1 MKNVRVKNYFILT
14 AVITLQLFILSSA
27 PVFAENSETQSV
39 SAASVSGPSAAAES
53 AQQPVEAAA
62 AETKTDA
69 AAATAAAIT
78 SEEVLQKV
86 EDRYVGKTS
95 KAAMKMILIDSA
107 GGEKERSLTIY
118 RQKIDNANLNNFQH
132 FHSPADM
139 MNTTFLINEK
149 DGSQEKFI
157 YLPSFKKIRK
167 IVSKDNN
174 VRYVSSD
181 FSYEDLDNF
190 HAADYICEKLKEE
203 KLDGEGVY
211 VVECK
216 KKSPDS
222 QYSKFIFKISK
233 EKELPLVALLHDKKS
248 GSLIKQIENRKL
260 KKVKNIWT
268 PFEVEIKD
276 IKNSSATKLVLEKIE
291 YDLNL
296 SADTFTQR
304 NMEK

>member
-1 MKNVRVKNYFILT
+1 MRNISVKNFFTIT
-14 AVITLQLFILSSA
+14 AVIILQFFILGSA
-27 PVFAENSETQSV
+27 PVFAQVSETPEV
-39 SAASVSGPSAAAES
+39 PAASAPAPDSAGAVET
-53 AQQPVEAAA
+53 AQQPAGAAA
-62 AETKTDA
+62 PETTTDA
-69 AAATAAAIT
+69 APAASIT

-132 FHSPADM
+132 FHSPSDM

-203 KLDGEGVY
+203 KLDGEDIY

-268 PFEVEIKD
+268 PYEVEIKD
-276 IKNSSATKLVLEKIE
+276 VNNSSATKLVLEKIE
-291 YDLNL
+291 YDINL

>member
-1 MKNVRVKNYFILT
+1 MKIKFLAVFAALLLT
-14 AVITLQLFILSSA
+14 AAPLMVTNSA
-27 PVFAENSETQSV
+27 GAQDIPASPSETPAV
-39 SAASVSGPSAAAES
+39 SAETPA
-53 AQQPVEAAA
+53 AQQPSTAEVSASVPGAAS
-62 AETKTDA
+62 E
-69 AAATAAAIT
+69 AAIT
-78 SEEVLQKV
+78 SEQVLQKV

-95 KAAMKMILIDSA
+95 KAAMKMILKDSSSE
-107 GGEKERSLTIY
+107 EKERTLTIY
-118 RQKIDNANLNNFQH
+118 RRKIDNANLSNFQH

-139 MNTTFLINEK
+139 MNTTFLVNEK

-157 YLPSFKKIRK
+157 YLPSFKKTRK

-203 KLDGEGVY
+203 KYENEDVY
-211 VVECK
+211 VIECK

-233 EKELPLVALLHDKKS
+233 VKELPLVAMLYDKKS
-248 GSLIKQIENRKL
+248 GDLTKQIENKNL

-268 PFEVEIKD
+268 PYEVEMKD
-276 IKNSSATKLVLEKIE
+276 LKNSSSTRLTLDKIE
-291 YDLNL
+291 YDIEL
-296 SADTFTQR
+296 SDDTFTQR

>member
-1 MKNVRVKNYFILT
+1 MKNYKT
-14 AVITLQLFILSSA
+14 AFLLAAVFLCSAFTGLQ
-27 PVFAENSETQSV
+27 T
-39 SAASVSGPSAAAES
+39 
-53 AQQPVEAAA
+53 AA
-62 AETKTDA
+62 AETSETVVTAGPA
-69 AAATAAAIT
+69 AAQAALT
-78 SEEVLQKV
+78 SEQVLQKV

-95 KAAMKMILIDSA
+95 KAEMKMILADSSN
-107 GGEKERSLTIY
+107 EQKERTLTIY
-118 RQKIDNANLNNFQH
+118 RRKIDNANLGNFQH

-139 MNTTFLINEK
+139 MNTTFLVNEK

-203 KLDGEGVY
+203 KYENEDVY
-211 VVECK
+211 VVECRK
-216 KKSPDS
+216 TSPDS

-233 EKELPLVALLHDKKS
+233 EKELPLVALLYDKKS
-248 GSLIKQIENRKL
+248 GDLLKQIENRKL

-276 IKNSSATKLVLEKIE
+276 LKNSSSTKLTLDKIE
-291 YDLNL
+291 YDINL
-296 SADTFTQR
+296 SEDTFTQR

>member
-1 MKNVRVKNYFILT
+1 MKNINVKNYFILT
-14 AVITLQLFILSSA
+14 AVITFQLFILSFT
-27 PVFAENSETQSV
+27 PVFAENIETQSV
-39 SAASVSGPSAAAES
+39 SAASASGPAVAAES
-53 AQQPVEAAA
+53 ARQPVEAATT
-62 AETKTDA
+62 ETKTYA
-69 AAATAAAIT
+69 AAAIT

-95 KAAMKMILIDSA
+95 KAAMKMILVDST

-132 FHSPADM
+132 FHSPSDM

-203 KLDGEGVY
+203 KLDGEDIY

-233 EKELPLVALLHDKKS
+233 EKELPLTALLHDKKS

-276 IKNSSATKLVLEKIE
+276 VKNSSATKLVLEKIE
-291 YDLNL
+291 YDLDL

>member
-1 MKNVRVKNYFILT
+1 MKIKILAALASLIL
-14 AVITLQLFILSSA
+14 AVSPAVDTGA
-27 PVFAENSETQSV
+27 AFAQEAGTVETQAR
-39 SAASVSGPSAAAES
+39 AASGAPESGPPSS
-53 AQQPVEAAA
+53 
-62 AETKTDA
+62 D
-69 AAATAAAIT
+69 AATAPATAPAAAGATADAALT
-78 SEEVLQKV
+78 SEQVLQKV

-95 KAAMKMILIDSA
+95 RAEMKMILKDSS
-107 GGEKERSLTIY
+107 GEEKERTLTIY
-118 RQKIDNANLNNFQH
+118 RRKVDNANLSNFQH

-139 MNTTFLINEK
+139 MNTTFLVNEK

-190 HAADYICEKLKEE
+190 HAADYACEKLKEE
-203 KLDGEGVY
+203 KHENEDVY

-216 KKSPDS
+216 KKSPDT
-222 QYSKFIFKISK
+222 QYSKFVFKISK
-233 EKELPLVALLHDKKS
+233 EKELPLVVMLYDKKD
-248 GSLIKQIENRKL
+248 GGLLKQIENRKL

-268 PFEVEIKD
+268 PYEVEVKD
-276 IKNSSATKLVLEKIE
+276 IKNSSSTKLTLDKIE
-291 YDLNL
+291 YDLAL
-296 SADTFTQR
+296 SDDTFTQR